1 MAVKRGRKRVN
12 DLYFGPEEEEAVL
25 RFLESTDEAEKNQIF
40 NEYLIYPLDKMIESI
55 IRRYRLYRKV
65 ESYEDLHT
73 DTLSFLMTK
82 IHKFEGSRGKK
93 AYSYFG
99 TIVKHYIIGLLQKD
113 EKMIKKVASYE
124 DVSGEIEN
132 REDLSYSLE
141 NDVTPMDLF
150 FKKIIDGVI
159 LELDDEDLPPKK
171 KLNENERKV
180 GLALVEILD
189 NWETIFD
196 SLNGGSKYN
205 KNSVLNTLREYTN
218 LTTKDIRIAMKR
230 FLKVY
235 KGIKLLEL

>member
-1 MAVKRGRKRVN
+1 MATKRGRKRVN

-82 IHKFEGSRGKK
+82 IHKFEGGRGKK

-99 TIVKHYIIGLLQKD
+99 TIVKHYIIGLLIKD

-124 DVSGEIEN
+124 DVSTEVEN
-132 REDLSYSLE
+132 REDLTYTIES
-141 NDVTPMDLF
+141 DVTPMDLF
-150 FKKIIDGVI
+150 FAKIIEGVK

-180 GLALVEILD
+180 GLALIDILG
-189 NWETIFD
+189 NWETIFE

-205 KNSVLNTLREYTN
+205 KNSVLDTLRNYTH
-218 LTTKDIRIAMKR
+218 LTTKDLRAAMKR
-230 FLKVY
+230 YVKVY
-235 KGIKLLEL
+235 KGVKLLEL